1 LVWDAAALSADEVGI
16 ANKISAIAVAAVR
29 QDSGVARIIDGLR
42 DNAELVNLLGI
53 LTDSINGLVSLPI
66 DPHLALA
73 HGATDPAVF
82 TSTPT
87 SQMRGGGR
95 CPTHQDYSPVALG
108 TASRSM
114 SFIMLLQDTE
124 KVNGATYVFPGSRLK
139 ELREPQVGRPA
150 GGVGHGDGKLSRNNL
165 DRDLEAGFG
174 RVVLAGQRLSIFRT
188 EAGNWHGAYP
198 NYGKALRSVIIW
210 SYATSNIVAAYGTVQ

>member
-1 LVWDAAALSADEVGI
+1 LVWDAAALSTHEVDI

-29 QDSGVARIIDGLR
+29 QNSSVARYIDGLR
-42 DNAELVNLLGI
+42 DNAEFVGLVREF
-53 LTDSINGLVSLPI
+53 TVSINGLVSLPI

-82 TSTPT
+82 TSVPT
-87 SQMRGGGR
+87 SQLRHGGR
-95 CPTHQDYSPVALG
+95 CPTHQDYEPMKFSPA
-108 TASRSM
+108 TRSM

-124 KVNGATYVFPGSRLK
+124 KKNGATYYYPGSRLK
-139 ELREPQVGRPA
+139 EKREAQVGGAA
-150 GGVGHGDGKLSRNNL
+150 GGFGYADGKLSSNNL
-165 DRDLEAGFG
+165 DRDLEKLFP
-174 RVVLAGQRLSIFRT
+174 RVVLAGARLSIFRA